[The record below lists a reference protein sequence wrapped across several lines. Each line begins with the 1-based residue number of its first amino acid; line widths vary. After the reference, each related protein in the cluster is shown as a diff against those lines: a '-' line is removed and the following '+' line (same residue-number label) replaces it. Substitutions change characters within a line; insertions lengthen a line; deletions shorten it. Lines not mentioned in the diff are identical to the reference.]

1 MARRPLPAVLV
12 VDDEPRSVEAIERI
26 LEDEFQV
33 FGVTSAEKALEVLE
47 NEWIQVIFCDQR
59 MPGMSGVELLA
70 QVRQRWPDVM
80 RIIITGYTDVEDIIR
95 SVNEAGIY
103 QFIAKPW
110 HPDELTMAARNGVR
124 LYQLQ
129 RDHDR
134 LSLEMKLLE
143 HSVETKLSAK
153 KAEVKRGYS
162 FDTIV
167 RTPTSPM
174 NAVCALAEKVARFDI
189 PALIL
194 GESGTGKE
202 LIARAIHYASRRSDR
217 PFHAVNCG
225 AIPDELL
232 ESELFGHRK
241 GAFTGAHSSR
251 VGLLEQ
257 ADGGTILLDEIG
269 DTTPAF
275 QLKLLRFLQEGEIR
289 PVGAN
294 ETRQVDVRV
303 IAATNRDL
311 LREARSGQFREDLY
325 FRLAV
330 SPIRVPALVERRSDI
345 EAIAFALLAR
355 AASRHGKPVEG
366 FSREALEALAR
377 YRWPGNIREL
387 ENQVTRMLMLTE
399 GPVLGADLIERH
411 VLLAAEPDD
420 ERDDDI
426 ELHIGGGGDLKERV
440 ERMEARIL
448 RETLARHRWNK
459 SRAAEELGLSRVGLR
474 SKLDR
479 YGILEPE
486 GEVPIV
492 LGEHEDEPPAERI
505 N

>member
-1 MARRPLPAVLV
+1 MARSSLPAILI

-33 FGVTSAEKALEVLE
+33 FCAVTADRALEILE
-47 NEWIQVIFCDQR
+47 NEWIQVVFCDQR
-59 MPGMSGVELLA
+59 MPGMSGVELLSE
-70 QVRQRWPDVM
+70 VRRRWPEVM
-80 RIIITGYTDVEDIIR
+80 RIIITGYTDVGDIIR

-110 HPDELTMAARNGVR
+110 HPDELTIAARNGVR

-134 LSLEMKLLE
+134 LSLEMKLLQT
-143 HSVETKLSAK
+143 SVEQRLTAK
-153 KAEVKRGYS
+153 KAEVLRAYN
-162 FDTIV
+162 FDIIV
-167 RTPTSPM
+167 RTPISPM
-174 NAVCALAEKVARFDI
+174 NDVCKLAERIARFDI

-217 PFHAVNCG
+217 PFYAVNCG

-232 ESELFGHRK
+232 ESELFGHRR
-241 GAFTGAHSSR
+241 GAFTGAHSTR

-294 ETRQVDVRV
+294 ETRRVDVRV

-311 LREARSGQFREDLY
+311 LAEARSGRFREDLY

-330 SPIRVPALVERRSDI
+330 SPIRVPSLAERRVDI
-345 EAIAFALLAR
+345 KAIAFALLSR
-355 AASRHGKPVEG
+355 ASRRHGKPVEG

-387 ENQVTRMLMLTE
+387 ENQITRMLMLAE
-399 GPVLGADLIERH
+399 SPVLGADLIERH
-411 VLLAAEPDD
+411 VLLAAGPSEHGDD
-420 ERDDDI
+420 NVER
-426 ELHIGGGGDLKERV
+426 LIGGNGDLKDRV

-486 GEVPIV
+486 GAVPI
-492 LGEHEDEPPAERI
+492 LLSDHDDLMGGPI